1 MLIKRPNL
9 LKLGTLTGS
18 TSLLENFPLK
28 RFHLLGI
35 HPILNMNQKSHLQ
48 RKVLP
53 QKKAAEVEG
62 AEAADMGKARKKE
75 THTAKTQRSSLLA
88 QIGER

>member
-1 MLIKRPNL
+1 MLSDEWVSRKAQDM
-9 LKLGTLTGS
+9 
-18 TSLLENFPLK
+18 LEATPPCIRLQSRRYK
-28 RFHLLGI
+28 KQLR
-35 HPILNMNQKSHLQ
+35 HLQ
-48 RKVLP
+48 RKVLQ